1 MAEMVKGG
9 CIVFVPNGGGQT
21 EIVNHPALIYEDD
34 DDAVRKIETVLAGA
48 ALQESLR
55 EHLSQAAQRFSI
67 ENFKTVILHVVG
79 RFLREKRIG

>member
-1 MAEMVKGG
+1 MVKGG

-67 ENFKTVILHVVG
+67 ENFKTVILHVLG

>member
-1 MAEMVKGG
+1 VAEMVKGG

-79 RFLREKRIG
+79 RFLREKRVG

>member
-79 RFLREKRIG
+79 RFLRENRIG

>member
-1 MAEMVKGG
+1 VAEMVKGG